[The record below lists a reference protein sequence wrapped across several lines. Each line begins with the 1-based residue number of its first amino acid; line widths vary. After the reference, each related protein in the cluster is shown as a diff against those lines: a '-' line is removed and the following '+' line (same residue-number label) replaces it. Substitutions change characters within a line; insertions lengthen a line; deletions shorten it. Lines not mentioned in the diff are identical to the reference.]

1 VDRAVTGEE
10 LLTALS
16 GAYGDAAD
24 AIQVGSSGPRCPRSW
39 PVPTARRL
47 VSRNVVGAGVSE
59 HVRGERV
66 LGHLVGGNTAQQ
78 SHRRGGADLGL

>member
-24 AIQVGSSGPRCPRSW
+24 YRDRYAEGSRTALSAIE
-39 PVPTARRL
+39 ARL
-47 VSRNVVGAGVSE
+47 VGDDGSPVAADGESPGE
-59 HVRGERV
+59 LQVRGPVLFPRV
-66 LGHLVGGNTAQQ
+66 PQPAGRH
-78 SHRRGGADLGL
+78 RGGVHH

>member
-24 AIQVGSSGPRCPRSW
+24 AIQVGQQRASVSALLARTHGPSARQSSAVTP
-39 PVPTARRL
+39 L
-47 VSRNVVGAGVSE
+47 
-59 HVRGERV
+59 
-66 LGHLVGGNTAQQ
+66 AQVYP
-78 SHRRGGADLGL
+78 ST